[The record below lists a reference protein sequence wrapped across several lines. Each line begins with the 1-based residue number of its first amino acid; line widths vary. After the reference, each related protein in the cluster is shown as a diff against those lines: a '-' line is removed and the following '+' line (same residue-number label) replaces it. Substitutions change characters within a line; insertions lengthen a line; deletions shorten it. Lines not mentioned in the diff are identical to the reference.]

1 MSSRAG
7 TLALWAGALVL
18 FVTPTVLAFQTGG
31 YLATDV
37 LRAVVVAF
45 AVLAVYA
52 VVAPWPLVNG
62 RPALAALAAMG
73 GYTAWTALSYTWARI
88 LGPAGDD
95 VIRVT
100 FYFVTFFAA
109 LIATREPRIRRAAP
123 YVLLA
128 GVSVVSIYALSTRLL
143 PDLVPSAAIPTAGSR
158 LSQPLTYWNSQ
169 GLLTGLGALLAMAGA
184 IDRGAPRWLRAV
196 ACALAVPCGLACF
209 MALSRGALIALIAG
223 LFVIAVIR
231 PRRATAAAYV
241 TGLGGLVV
249 SIAALAA
256 FPAVRS
262 VKQPHADLVSQG
274 KPMTA
279 IAVAAALVAG
289 ALFYVALGRRP
300 EWDHQGWRPSF
311 KAASRLAVVGLLLFV
326 VGTVGV
332 SYLSEQTENVAG
344 STQRLSEVKT
354 YRGPYWRVALDTFAH
369 HPLIGVGTASY
380 QVEWRRERTA
390 PKFTFNAHSIYFE
403 TLAELGI
410 VGGLLLLG
418 MWGSVGWGLLR
429 LGRLAPLD
437 PVLPAAAAVCSAFAL
452 HVAVDW
458 DWEMPAATLPALLLA
473 AAALAPIDSRS

>member
-1 MSSRAG
+1 
-7 TLALWAGALVL
+7 
-18 FVTPTVLAFQTGG
+18 
-31 YLATDV
+31 
-37 LRAVVVAF
+37 
-45 AVLAVYA
+45 
-52 VVAPWPLVNG
+52 
-62 RPALAALAAMG
+62 
-73 GYTAWTALSYTWARI
+73 
-88 LGPAGDD
+88 
-95 VIRVT
+95 
-100 FYFVTFFAA
+100 
-109 LIATREPRIRRAAP
+109 
-123 YVLLA
+123 
-128 GVSVVSIYALSTRLL
+128 
-143 PDLVPSAAIPTAGSR
+143 
-158 LSQPLTYWNSQ
+158 
-169 GLLTGLGALLAMAGA
+169 
-184 IDRGAPRWLRAV
+184 
-196 ACALAVPCGLACF
+196 

-300 EWDHQGWRPSF
+300 GWDHQGWRPSF